1 MQTQTA
7 TITEP
12 RTPPGGNSEAA
23 LRIMQIARTCLSTTG
38 NDVEEATAVMV
49 EMLSDED
56 TLQAV
61 IDDAIKLV
69 CETAVGAAM
78 RRERA
83 QIVRATMRYA
93 LPNGRQRAAAFV
105 SSVSMSMLDFPLA
118 GGQRLG
124 AAVRSD
130 VERQAALY
138 EEHASDMSH
147 KARWLRRIAER
158 MPEGRAV
165 GDVLD
170 EATVTAMFREASHA

>member
-7 TITEP
+7 TISKP
-12 RTPPGGNSEAA
+12 RTAPGGSSEAA
-23 LRIMQIARTCLSTTG
+23 LRIIHIARSCLAAAG
-38 NDVEEATAVMV
+38 NDVEEAVSVMV
-49 EMLSDED
+49 EMLSDDE

-61 IDDAIKLV
+61 VDDAV
-69 CETAVGAAM
+69 QMVAVTAVGAAM

-83 QIVRATMRYA
+83 QIVRAAMRPA
-93 LPNGRQRAAAFV
+93 LPDGRSRAAAFV

-170 EATVTAMFREASHA
+170 EMTVAALFREASHA